1 MGVAAVSG
9 AAAVAGAAGA
19 AVAGVVAP
27 ASSAAARAAV
37 PTCRNTLVLVRGVR
51 AAIGE
56 VVMAITF
63 ADPPDTDRPPR

>member
-1 MGVAAVSG
+1 MAAVGVAAVS
-9 AAAVAGAAGA
+9 GAAGA

-27 ASSAAARAAV
+27 ASSAAAKATV
-37 PTCRNTLVLVRGVR
+37 PTCRNTLVVLVRGVR

-63 ADPPDTDRPPR
+63 ADPPDTDRSPP